1 MITRDPDDT
10 EDLPPGMAVDTS
22 AAPALLRYT
31 FRGDSPTPL
40 AWIAVRRRMVDSGY
54 LTRDTS
60 LLIDGREL
68 TSLPTLA
75 QLRAIMAAATN
86 APVVARAIAFL
97 TGDPTQFG
105 VGRQAEML
113 LPNGVAGAVFTDEGE
128 AIAWCKAGH

>member
-1 MITRDPDDT
+1 MGDRFSDID
-10 EDLPPGMAVDTS
+10 DLPPGVEIDAS

-31 FRGDSPTPL
+31 FRAEAPTPA
-40 AWIAVRRRMVDSGY
+40 AWQALRRRMVESGY

-68 TSLPTLA
+68 TSLPSLSTLRSIIA
-75 QLRAIMAAATN
+75 GATN
-86 APVVARAIAFL
+86 APILPRAIAFL

-113 LPNGVAGAVFTDEGE
+113 LPNGVTGAVFTDETE
-128 AIAWCKAGH
+128 AIAWCKTAR

>member
-1 MITRDPDDT
+1 MITRDPDETD
-10 EDLPPGMAVDTS
+10 DLPPGMEVDTS

-40 AWIAVRRRMVDSGY
+40 AWIALRQRMVARGY

-68 TSLPTLA
+68 TSLPSLS
-75 QLRAIMAAATN
+75 QLRSIMAAATN
-86 APVVARAIAFL
+86 APVVARAVAFL

-113 LPNGVAGAVFTDEGE
+113 LPNGVTGAVFMDENE
-128 AIAWCKAGH
+128 AVAWCKAGH